1 MTDFGMSKLN
11 AASHVST
18 PRPLTM
24 LPGTEVYMAPEAF
37 EEPPEYTSKLDCFSF
52 GVLAIQI
59 ITRKFPK
66 PGPRRKKISV
76 PKTSYLPSG
85 RAEVL
90 VDEVERRK
98 SHISLIDTHHALLL
112 VALHCLK
119 DVTKDR
125 PTAEEICLRLSRLK
139 ESEKYC
145 KKSSNISG
153 TAPQINADL
162 EQAVKEAETCHK
174 LVAEF
179 QQSLIVKDEIIKS
192 KDKALCQK
200 EKEIRALKKC
210 LEERSSQVEE
220 ENVGGGESVE
230 PLRLQWEKEL
240 SSPIEVAG
248 ESAVVQG
255 STAYFCDG
263 INRSQILKYE
273 SEMEKWDILECPKQ
287 FFSIAVVEGLL
298 TAVGGEVSGK
308 PTKTL
313 LSFGENEWTEVF
325 SQMTYY
331 HIAPGVACTNTSL
344 IVAGGKGPDKEM
356 APVEVMDTKSLCWS
370 TATSLPY
377 SRFHL
382 NATVCGGRL
391 YLSGGFPSQKSSSV
405 LSCLVS
411 NLVRSAISPSQ
422 TLGANSTGYKPLQQP
437 TAVWSESAELPV
449 KLSTLVTLQNRLL
462 AVGGRSFDGN
472 DVSDVLQYDPVSN
485 SWRKIGALGLKRR
498 LCLAAVIPNN
508 KLLVVGGWNKDG
520 SSLTSIEITSPVHT

>member
-1 MTDFGMSKLN
+1 
-11 AASHVST
+11 
-18 PRPLTM
+18 
-24 LPGTEVYMAPEAF
+24 MAPEAF

-66 PGPRRKKISV
+66 PGPRRQKVSV
-76 PKTSYLPSG
+76 PKTSYFPSG

-98 SHISLIDTHHALLL
+98 SHISLIDADHTLLL
-112 VALHCLK
+112 VAIHCLK
-119 DVTKDR
+119 SLTKDR
-125 PTAEEICLRLSRLK
+125 PTAEKICLRLSHLK
-139 ESEKYC
+139 ESEKYYQ
-145 KKSSNISG
+145 KSSELSE
-153 TAPQINADL
+153 TAPQLNVDL
-162 EQAVKEAETCHK
+162 ERAVKEAETCQK

-210 LEERSSQVEE
+210 LEDSNSQIRGEDAGSGERA
-220 ENVGGGESVE
+220 E

-240 SSPIEVAG
+240 CSPIEIAG
-248 ESAVVQG
+248 ESAAVQG

-273 SEMEKWDILECPKQ
+273 SVTEKWDILECPKQ
-287 FFSIAVVEGLL
+287 FFSIAIVDGLL
-298 TAVGGEVSGK
+298 TAIGGEVSGK

-313 LSFGENEWTEVF
+313 LSLGQSEWTEVF
-325 SQMTYY
+325 PQMIYY
-331 HIAPGVACTNTSL
+331 HIAPGIACTSTSL
-344 IVAGGKGPDKEM
+344 IVAGGRGPDKEK
-356 APVEVMDTKSLCWS
+356 APVEVMDIKSLCWF

-377 SRFHL
+377 SRSHL
-382 NATVCGGRL
+382 NATVCGEKL

-411 NLVRSAISPSQ
+411 NLVRSATSPSQ
-422 TLGANSTGYKPLQQP
+422 TSGANSTGSKTLPSP
-437 TAVWSESAELPV
+437 TDVWSESAELPV
-449 KLSTLVTLQNRLL
+449 KLSTLVTVQNRLL
-462 AVGGRSFDGN
+462 AIGGRSFDGS
-472 DVSDVLQYDPVSN
+472 DVSDLLQYDPVSN

-498 LCLAAVIPNN
+498 LCLAAVIPKN

-520 SSLTSIEITSPVHT
+520 SSLTSIEITTPIHA